1 MKKRS
6 GTTVAQVQ
14 LPACGVAGACV
25 TVQHV
30 ATCPSSSRAPHLQ
43 QLRARPG
50 GRQTRGGVTAT
61 APLATKCLAPTPP
74 REVRG
79 IAWQKPGLEMG
90 SAKEPEALQLLKQ
103 EVAPE
108 DAQQPNANLPCGQ
121 EKDSCLQNTK
131 CDGGDLTMRN
141 CCVNDLG
148 TESSCQDDTMVDN
161 PNQKEKAPVVDAQ
174 PSMDLPAATGTV
186 ALRDTG
192 TGENPPEGVGG
203 VAANSD
209 LCHNSEQSSCMKELP
224 SSSTNTCNLLE
235 GKYSGKASPTA
246 EKRNAGKACWQL
258 PAEPCFKGANKDCS
272 SAPASLKHVAFLEPT
287 KNKDESGSV
296 RTGMV
301 HSELDP
307 ALATCLQKTSQGQ
320 PDASKRDTC
329 KLSSDT
335 CEAEEHLNEG
345 QRDTLGLEAS
355 KEAVSEPSRAG
366 TAPGKSG
373 KPGAEMNQ
381 LGPSAEM
388 RPPVIKVNTG
398 VGSSGVSETLIPAA
412 ASVHEIKHQSTSGD
426 AQTTPGQVTQE
437 PEGLREA
444 PPSSTKGNNGAQE
457 QPKSVVTSTSMN
469 EGHTS
474 CVETESMELLA
485 KTCLFEITAP
495 QQDAGTQVD
504 NRVSLV
510 SVAISPINPPDG
522 STAFTFHTRG
532 LAPSSSLKSPGPE
545 QKPTKKDVEMQ
556 VFIPVETRSVATG
569 PMTPVTKSPQASYP
583 EVHVKGAQE
592 EAPEPVR
599 EVSWDEKGMTW
610 EVYGASM
617 EVEVLGMA
625 IQKHLEKQIEE
636 HGRQTVMTPQSTRA
650 SSIKGAPR
658 KGEIKRQPSM
668 FRALLQNVRR
678 PRCCSRGGPAV
689 E

>member
-1 MKKRS
+1 MFK
-6 GTTVAQVQ
+6 
-14 LPACGVAGACV
+14 GVENW
-25 TVQHV
+25 
-30 ATCPSSSRAPHLQ
+30 
-43 QLRARPG
+43 
-50 GRQTRGGVTAT
+50 RGVMN
-61 APLATKCLAPTPP
+61 PP
-74 REVRG
+74 RGVHG
-79 IAWQKPGLEMG
+79 IAWQKSGLEMG
-90 SAKEPEALQLLKQ
+90 SAEEPDALQLLKK
-103 EVAPE
+103 EVTPE
-108 DAQQPNANLPCGQ
+108 DVQQPNASLSCGQ
-121 EKDSCLQNTK
+121 EKHSSLQNTK
-131 CDGGDLTMRN
+131 CDRGELTMRN
-141 CCVNDLG
+141 CCVNDL
-148 TESSCQDDTMVDN
+148 SNKDSCQEDTMVDN
-161 PNQKEKAPVVDAQ
+161 PNQKEKAPSVDAQ
-174 PSMDLPAATGTV
+174 PSMDLAAATGTV
-186 ALRDTG
+186 ALKDTG
-192 TGENPPEGVGG
+192 TGENPLEGVGG
-203 VAANSD
+203 IAANRD
-209 LCHNSEQSSCMKELP
+209 LCHNSEQSSSMKELP
-224 SSSTNTCNLLE
+224 SSSTNTCNPLE
-235 GKYSGKASPTA
+235 GKYSGEASSAA
-246 EKRNAGKACWQL
+246 EKRNSGDACRHL
-258 PAEPCFKGANKDCS
+258 SAEPCLKGANKDSS

-287 KNKDESGSV
+287 KNKDEAGSV

-301 HSELDP
+301 HSELGP

-320 PDASKRDTC
+320 PDASKGDTS

-335 CEAEEHLNEG
+335 CEAEEHLNKG
-345 QRDTLGLEAS
+345 QRDTLVPEAS
-355 KEAVSEPSRAG
+355 KTSVSEPSRAD
-366 TAPGKSG
+366 TALGKSG
-373 KPGAEMNQ
+373 KPGAEVNQ

-388 RPPVIKVNTG
+388 RAPVITVNTS
-398 VGSSGVSETLIPAA
+398 VGSSGVSETLTA
-412 ASVHEIKHQSTSGD
+412 ASAASPHEIKHQGTSGD
-426 AQTTPGQVTQE
+426 TQAMPDQVTQE
-437 PEGLREA
+437 TEGLREA
-444 PPSSTKGNNGAQE
+444 MPSSSKGNNRAQE
-457 QPKSVVTSTSMN
+457 QPMPVVTSTSMN
-469 EGHTS
+469 DGHTS
-474 CVETESMELLA
+474 GVEMKSVELLA
-485 KTCLFEITAP
+485 QTCSVEITAP

-504 NRVSLV
+504 NRVSVV

-522 STAFTFHTRG
+522 STAFTFHTQG

-636 HGRQTVMTPQSTRA
+636 HGRQMVMTPQSTRA

-678 PRCCSRGGPAV
+678 PHCCSRGGPAV

>member
-1 MKKRS
+1 
-6 GTTVAQVQ
+6 
-14 LPACGVAGACV
+14 
-25 TVQHV
+25 
-30 ATCPSSSRAPHLQ
+30 
-43 QLRARPG
+43 
-50 GRQTRGGVTAT
+50 
-61 APLATKCLAPTPP
+61 
-74 REVRG
+74 
-79 IAWQKPGLEMG
+79 MG
-90 SAKEPEALQLLKQ
+90 SAEEPDALQLLRK

-108 DAQQPNANLPCGQ
+108 DAQHPNTSLSCSK
-121 EKDSCLQNTK
+121 EKDRFLQNTK
-131 CDGGDLTMRN
+131 CDRGDLTMRN

-148 TESSCQDDTMVDN
+148 TKDNCQEDTMVDN
-161 PNQKEKAPVVDAQ
+161 PNQKEAAPSVDVQ
-174 PSMDLPAATGTV
+174 PSMDLAAASGTV
-186 ALRDTG
+186 ALKDTE
-192 TGENPPEGVGG
+192 TGENPLDGVGG
-203 VAANSD
+203 IAASS
-209 LCHNSEQSSCMKELP
+209 HNSEQHSNMTELP
-224 SSSTNTCNLLE
+224 GSSTNTCNPVE
-235 GKYSGKASPTA
+235 EKYSREASPA
-246 EKRNAGKACWQL
+246 VEERNIGDTFRHL
-258 PAEPCFKGANKDCS
+258 SAEPCLKGANKDSS

-287 KNKDESGSV
+287 KNKDEAGSV
-296 RTGMV
+296 RTGTI

-320 PDASKRDTC
+320 LDASKGDTC

-345 QRDTLGLEAS
+345 RRDTHMPEAS
-355 KEAVSEPSRAG
+355 KESDSEPSGADI
-366 TAPGKSG
+366 APGKSG
-373 KPGAEMNQ
+373 KPGAEMKQ
-381 LGPSAEM
+381 SSASAEM
-388 RPPVIKVNTG
+388 RAPVITLNTG
-398 VGSSGVSETLIPAA
+398 VGSSGVSETPTPATA
-412 ASVHEIKHQSTSGD
+412 ASPHEIKHQGTSPD
-426 AQTTPGQVTQE
+426 AQATPGQVTQE
-437 PEGLREA
+437 TQGLREA
-444 PPSSTKGNNGAQE
+444 MPSSTKGNNRAQE
-457 QPKSVVTSTSMN
+457 QQMSVVTTSMN
-469 EGHTS
+469 DGHTS
-474 CVETESMELLA
+474 DVEMKSVELLVQP
-485 KTCLFEITAP
+485 CSFEITAP

-545 QKPTKKDVEMQ
+545 QKPAKKDVEMQ

-636 HGRQTVMTPQSTRA
+636 HGRQMVMTPQSTRA

-678 PRCCSRGGPAV
+678 PHCCSRGGPAV